1 LAISIIEGSFQPIEG
16 TLSTLGRLSAPHIG
30 ATAGLQSST
39 ARRKSPVL
47 ARIAK
52 PDRTAKDVDMRAL
65 RIAASLVALATA
77 AIVVLLPF
85 EAANVLARPHD
96 WPAAMYP
103 FIAIAALAPA
113 TVGLLIALRRP
124 RNGIAWILLVSALTM
139 AALAQGLF
147 LGREWATHF
156 DDATWPVLY
165 AGPIAL
171 AFLFP
176 NGRLLSPRWRWV
188 AALAV
193 VSFAGFVA
201 FALSDPSPTAYTD
214 DTVKNP
220 IAHNAVGE
228 WFVHNHLGWIW
239 VPLWFGMLASLFAGA
254 IAVILRF
261 RRSTGI
267 ERLQMLW
274 LAWAAALFPIT
285 LVACGLS
292 GFVITSFFDY
302 AVAPALLLGWAAVA
316 IAIGIA
322 VTRYR
327 LYAIERLV
335 NRTVVYTIVTLLL
348 AGTYIL
354 ITLGLGVLA
363 GRGSAWVTAA
373 ATLTVAVAFRPLRA
387 RVQSRVDRRFD
398 RARFEAVQQVMSFE
412 DGVREDRRA
421 PEEIG
426 EVLAGAL
433 RDPTAE
439 LLFWLPASEVY
450 ATAAGA
456 QATLPDDGRAQTAV
470 VRDGNRTGTLLHDP
484 VLLQRRALLDGVLAA
499 AGLSIEIA
507 RLRVEVRRQLAEV
520 EASRRRIVEAGY
532 EERRRLERDLHDGAQ
547 QRLVTLGI
555 VLRRL
560 QRSLPRE
567 AGMLAPAF
575 DSAVDEIA
583 ATVTDLRTIAAGVRP
598 PRLDDGLAAALRDLA
613 RGAPL
618 PVEVEAP
625 VDRVA
630 PTVEAAA
637 YFVACEAL
645 TNAVKHAAASR
656 VALRAVRENGSLLV
670 SVSDD
675 GVGGAVARRGS
686 GLAGLRDR
694 VAAHG
699 GVLEITSPAGG
710 GTRVEV
716 TLPCES

>member
-1 LAISIIEGSFQPIEG
+1 M
-16 TLSTLGRLSAPHIG
+16 
-30 ATAGLQSST
+30 
-39 ARRKSPVL
+39 L

-52 PDRTAKDVDMRAL
+52 LGKTSKDVGMRVL
-65 RIAASLVALATA
+65 RIAAFLLAAATAALVALF
-77 AIVVLLPF
+77 PF
-85 EAANVLARPHD
+85 EAANVLPRPHD

-103 FIAIAALAPA
+103 FIAIAGLSPA

-124 RNGIAWILLVSALTM
+124 RNRIAWILLVSALTM
-139 AALAQGLF
+139 AALSQGLF
-147 LGREWATHF
+147 LGREWATHI

-171 AFLFP
+171 AYLFP
-176 NGRLLSPRWRWV
+176 NGRLLSRRWRWAAGV
-188 AALAV
+188 AVA
-193 VSFAGFVA
+193 SFVLFVA
-201 FALSDPSPTAYTD
+201 FALADPSPKAYTD
-214 DTVKNP
+214 DSVKNP

-228 WFVHNHLGWIW
+228 WFIHNHLGWIW
-239 VPLWFGMLASLFAGA
+239 VRLWFGMLGSLFAGA
-254 IAVILRF
+254 LAVALRL

-292 GFVITSFFDY
+292 GFVITNFFDY

-316 IAIGIA
+316 IAIGVA

-327 LYAIERLV
+327 LYAIERLI
-335 NRTVVYTIVTLLL
+335 NRTVVYTVVTLLL
-348 AGTYIL
+348 AGTYIG
-354 ITLGLGVLA
+354 ITLGLGVLL

-387 RVQSRVDRRFD
+387 RVQARVDRRFD
-398 RARFEAVQQVMSFE
+398 RARFEAVQQVRTFE
-412 DGVREDRRA
+412 DDVRENRHA
-421 PEEIG
+421 PEEIAH
-426 EVLAGAL
+426 VLSQAL

-439 LLFWLPASEVY
+439 LLFWLPASEIY
-450 ATAAGA
+450 ATVSGEEAV
-456 QATLPDDGRAQTAV
+456 LPDDGRARTAV
-470 VRDGNRTGTLLHDP
+470 VRDGNRTGMLLHDRA
-484 VLLQRRALLDGVLAA
+484 LLDRRALLDGVLAA

-560 QRSLPRE
+560 QRSLPHE
-567 AGMLAPAF
+567 AAMLAPAF
-575 DSAVDEIA
+575 DAAVDEVA
-583 ATVTDLRTIAAGVRP
+583 ATVSDLRTIAAGVRP

-613 RGAPL
+613 QSAPL
-618 PVEVEAP
+618 PVEVDAP

-645 TNAVKHAAASR
+645 TNAVKHAAASK
-656 VALRAVRENGSLLV
+656 VALRAVRENGTLLV

-686 GLAGLRDR
+686 GLAGLHDR

-699 GVLEITSPAGG
+699 GVLEITSPEGC
-710 GTRVEV
+710 GTRIEV
-716 TLPCES
+716 ALPCES